1 MFAKTTKSVRR
12 QLISPRSK
20 ELARSGEFAG
30 YRAIVR
36 HLRFVE
42 ELPEA
47 REQLHAR
54 STRDHLDKLC
64 REAQGRRR
72 TASPPFGIRYPG

>member
-20 ELARSGEFAG
+20 ELARSGEFTG
-30 YRAIVR
+30 YRAIVH

-54 STRDHLDKLC
+54 SIRDHLDKLC
-64 REAQGRRR
+64 REARGRRR
-72 TASPPFGIRYPG
+72 TAGPPFGISYPG